1 MKKNQHQKPPA
12 SAANLLSYFIFFA
25 CGITS
30 GILLS
35 CYLKDLSLNLLITH
49 FSISHSPLILP
60 PPPATQPPPP
70 TPPPS
75 ATKTSKTNIRS
86 SEYQKPTHVTHD
98 MSDEELL
105 WRASMTPKIRKFPF
119 KRVPKVAFMFLTRGP
134 VLLAPLWELFFNG
147 HEGFYSIY
155 VHSDPSFN
163 QSEPENSVFHGRRI
177 PSKHLRTT
185 LLYGKDALGLDEVI
199 ATLISHESMKKQEGS
214 SSKHPEGNAM
224 EDHLIKDCAKLKED
238 KAQKEQ
244 ASSSNVAAAVNAKDE
259 YAFTV
264 SSSMTKPDWILDS
277 GSTYHICMDK
287 KLFSTYQAKDG
298 GIVRVANNTVS
309 KIVGMGTVRLRME
322 DGKIFTLDG
331 VRHVPR
337 LKKNLIS
344 LSMLDMKGYSFT
356 SSKGNLKVIH
366 GDTVMLHGRLE
377 GNLYRLVE
385 KVVTDGATVTYRARR
400 TRHAQ
405 KRHRAQQTWQPKCTR
420 THGGSSEVHKTEPL
434 RPILKTA
441 QSKET
446 KTAKHVPGKKVS
458 FALELETYW
467 DLSKTGWKGE
477 MPSQRKVQWGSV
489 SMVEAERRLLA
500 NALLDFSN
508 QRFVL
513 LSESCIPLFNFSTIY
528 SYLVYSSKNFV
539 ESFDLPGLAGRGRYR
554 HQMSP
559 TITIQQWKK
568 GAQWFEMDR
577 DIAIEVVSDTK
588 YFPLFQKHCKRS
600 CCADEHY
607 LPTFVSIRFSE
618 RNSNRSLTWVDWS
631 KGGIHP
637 AKFVRTDVTIE
648 VLEKMRSGRKCEYNG
663 NITNVCF
670 LFARKVTPTAL
681 GRLMRF
687 APKVMQFNP

>member
-177 PSKHLRTT
+177 PSK
-185 LLYGKDALGLDEVI
+185 
-199 ATLISHESMKKQEGS
+199 
-214 SSKHPEGNAM
+214 
-224 EDHLIKDCAKLKED
+224 
-238 KAQKEQ
+238 
-244 ASSSNVAAAVNAKDE
+244 
-259 YAFTV
+259 
-264 SSSMTKPDWILDS
+264 
-277 GSTYHICMDK
+277 
-287 KLFSTYQAKDG
+287 
-298 GIVRVANNTVS
+298 
-309 KIVGMGTVRLRME
+309 
-322 DGKIFTLDG
+322 
-331 VRHVPR
+331 
-337 LKKNLIS
+337 
-344 LSMLDMKGYSFT
+344 
-356 SSKGNLKVIH
+356 
-366 GDTVMLHGRLE
+366 
-377 GNLYRLVE
+377 
-385 KVVTDGATVTYRARR
+385 
-400 TRHAQ
+400 
-405 KRHRAQQTWQPKCTR
+405 
-420 THGGSSEVHKTEPL
+420 
-434 RPILKTA
+434 
-441 QSKET
+441 
-446 KTAKHVPGKKVS
+446 
-458 FALELETYW
+458 
-467 DLSKTGWKGE
+467 
-477 MPSQRKVQWGSV
+477 KVQWGSV

-528 SYLVYSSKNFV
+528 SYLIYSSKNFV

>member
-177 PSKHLRTT
+177 PSK
-185 LLYGKDALGLDEVI
+185 
-199 ATLISHESMKKQEGS
+199 
-214 SSKHPEGNAM
+214 
-224 EDHLIKDCAKLKED
+224 
-238 KAQKEQ
+238 
-244 ASSSNVAAAVNAKDE
+244 
-259 YAFTV
+259 
-264 SSSMTKPDWILDS
+264 
-277 GSTYHICMDK
+277 
-287 KLFSTYQAKDG
+287 
-298 GIVRVANNTVS
+298 
-309 KIVGMGTVRLRME
+309 
-322 DGKIFTLDG
+322 
-331 VRHVPR
+331 
-337 LKKNLIS
+337 
-344 LSMLDMKGYSFT
+344 
-356 SSKGNLKVIH
+356 
-366 GDTVMLHGRLE
+366 

-405 KRHRAQQTWQPKCTR
+405 KRHRAQQTWQPNCK
-420 THGGSSEVHKTEPL
+420 
-434 RPILKTA
+434 
-441 QSKET
+441 
-446 KTAKHVPGKKVS
+446 
-458 FALELETYW
+458 
-467 DLSKTGWKGE
+467 
-477 MPSQRKVQWGSV
+477 KVQWGSV